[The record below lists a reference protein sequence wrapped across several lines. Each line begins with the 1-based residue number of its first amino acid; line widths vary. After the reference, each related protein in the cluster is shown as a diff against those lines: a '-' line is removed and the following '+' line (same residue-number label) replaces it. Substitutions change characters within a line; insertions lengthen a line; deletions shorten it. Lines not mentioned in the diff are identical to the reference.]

1 VQNCRFVKQ
10 CVIKAPVDQVFRWH
24 ARPGALERLNPPW
37 DPLEVTSQTGGIQSG
52 AKVVMRLKAGPLPLR
67 IKWVAQHGRYE
78 QNRLFEDRQIKGPF
92 ARWVHT
98 HRFSHAGEA
107 ACLLEDE
114 IQYALPFHPLGS
126 FLGRSLIRKK
136 LKRIFRFR
144 HSVTRLDIAD
154 HLRFKRGRLTLLV
167 TGAGGILGSA
177 LVPFLTGGGH
187 RVIRLVRTRT
197 DAGGDAFFWDPLSE
211 HLDLEAMGRI
221 DAVIHLAG
229 ENIAQGRWSAEKK
242 KKIIQSR
249 VRGTTLLARTLARLP
264 HPPEVL
270 ICASAIGYYGNQG
283 AAWMTEQSDQGS
295 DFISEVCSRWE
306 QSTAPAAEKGIRT
319 VFLRIGIALSPSG
332 GALQK
337 FLLPFQFGLGGKLGS
352 GGQYMSWIHRDDV
365 LGAIYH
371 VLDRQDIQ
379 GPVNVVAPDPVTNQA
394 FVQTLGRVLT
404 RPCFFS
410 IPESVIRVMFGEMG
424 REIPLSSTRASPVRL
439 LETGYRFR
447 YPVLEGALRHLLG
460 RMKQ

>member
-1 VQNCRFVKQ
+1 
-10 CVIKAPVDQVFRWH
+10 
-24 ARPGALERLNPPW
+24 
-37 DPLEVTSQTGGIQSG
+37 
-52 AKVVMRLKAGPLPLR
+52 M
-67 IKWVAQHGRYE
+67 
-78 QNRLFEDRQIKGPF
+78 
-92 ARWVHT
+92 
-98 HRFSHAGEA
+98 
-107 ACLLEDE
+107 
-114 IQYALPFHPLGS
+114 
-126 FLGRSLIRKK
+126 
-136 LKRIFRFR
+136 
-144 HSVTRLDIAD
+144 
-154 HLRFKRGRLTLLV
+154 
-167 TGAGGILGSA
+167 
-177 LVPFLTGGGH
+177 
-187 RVIRLVRTRT
+187 
-197 DAGGDAFFWDPLSE
+197 
-211 HLDLEAMGRI
+211 
-221 DAVIHLAG
+221 
-229 ENIAQGRWSAEKK
+229 
-242 KKIIQSR
+242 
-249 VRGTTLLARTLARLP
+249 
-264 HPPEVL
+264 
-270 ICASAIGYYGNQG
+270 
-283 AAWMTEQSDQGS
+283 
-295 DFISEVCSRWE
+295 
-306 QSTAPAAEKGIRT
+306 
-319 VFLRIGIALSPSG
+319 FLRIGIALSPSG